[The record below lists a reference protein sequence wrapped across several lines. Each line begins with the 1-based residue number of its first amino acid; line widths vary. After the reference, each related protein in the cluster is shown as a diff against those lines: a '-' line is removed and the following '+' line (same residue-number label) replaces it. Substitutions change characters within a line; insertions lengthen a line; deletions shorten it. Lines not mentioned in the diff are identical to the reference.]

1 VTRARGLQVHATC
14 VRLGAAGKAFGAPPD
29 TGVLLLG
36 KSGTGKSDLALRL
49 IANGASLVADD
60 RTELFLRRGKLH
72 GRAPKRIAGLI
83 EVRGLGIVEIPYTD
97 DVRIAL
103 AVQLGSSA
111 PRLPL
116 TASYLPPEALRL
128 AAKARPP
135 LVRIVA
141 QEASAAAKV
150 AVAVAAHARGLFR
163 DFVKTE

>member
-1 VTRARGLQVHATC
+1 LARPAKLSAHHRIRACSFWAKAALENPIWHSGSSRTVQASSPTTAPSSFS
-14 VRLGAAGKAFGAPPD
+14 GAA
-29 TGVLLLG
+29 
-36 KSGTGKSDLALRL
+36 
-49 IANGASLVADD
+49 
-60 RTELFLRRGKLH
+60 
-72 GRAPKRIAGLI
+72 
-83 EVRGLGIVEIPYTD
+83 IPYTD